1 MQQNKTWKKRV
12 AICGLLPAM
21 LGTAI
26 LGCGL
31 LSTNA
36 PVSVVA
42 EDTTSTS
49 HTYTLAEQIGKVGYT
64 DEEYNAALGD
74 DETLSLA
81 EKKALYQTAF
91 AKSDLKYYAGAHTGG
106 DGTYYQV
113 MEYATWADH
122 SNKWKWSG
130 TAINGLCVG
139 NNFWGNELNTFDT
152 DGTHYIFS
160 GRGSTTT
167 EYNQFYSI
175 AWTAPANGV
184 LTIPQTTLT
193 INSFTN
199 NATLKMAVTTGN
211 YLKPIQSGWTE
222 YTEAKEYTIASQRY
236 KVEKDDV
243 IYMNFYAEGTTLAR
257 GVNITYNPTFQ
268 FLDAVDDP
276 YKSTSTTLVSEIG
289 KVSWT
294 EEEKTASGW
303 NGSSRDANKVALY
316 KTAFGKSDL
325 RFYVGAGANASNT
338 GYKVYESW
346 DWVGDGSGYFINYLG
361 VNGYQ
366 FWNAFANTE
375 YQLRS
380 TGSHGIGGSNL
391 NYPSW
396 MICWTAPSNGVLTIP
411 EHTLTVSSFTKSTA
425 FNLAWTADTYLTP
438 FDASSTW
445 TTYTATGD
453 YTIEKQTFAVSA
465 GDTVYLNMY
474 SQMSQ
479 TASRTDIVYNP
490 TFEFTPTVGE
500 VVGNTVTAEEDL
512 GLNFYVDI
520 ANADSATA
528 TMQMDGEAAE
538 TVDGVYDE
546 AKALWRFTYPVAAK
560 DYDKTVNFV
569 LTSVNG
575 EAVTTGVT
583 DSYSVKAYTEAIAAG
598 EYSESAKT
606 LAASIAT
613 YCESAKVYFD
623 ETAAALAEKVTGE
636 VVAKADLTASKA
648 SLTGESDGNVTAVL
662 GATLALE
669 YKTMIHV
676 YFTATDVSAIV
687 GAEAVAGADSLYV
700 LKVAVVAKDLGKAQ
714 TITIGGYTLTYS
726 AYSYIEATVDNA
738 DAALYNV
745 LQALYDY
752 SENAK
757 AYLG

>member
-36 PVSVVA
+36 PVSVAA

-49 HTYTLAEQIGKVGYT
+49 HTYTLCEQIAKVGYT
-64 DEEYNAALGD
+64 DEEYTAALGG
-74 DETLSLA
+74 DETLSKE
-81 EKKALYQTAF
+81 EKQALYQTAF
-91 AKSDLKYYAGAHTGG
+91 GKSKLKYYVGAWNSAA
-106 DGTYYQV
+106 TYYQTHEFASWV
-113 MEYATWADH
+113 TNGSSWILSY
-122 SNKWKWSG
+122 S
-130 TAINGLCVG
+130 AINGLCSG
-139 NNFWGNELNTFDT
+139 SNNGASYGLTKE
-152 DGTHYIFS
+152 GTHKIGGS
-160 GRGSTTT
+160 GNYDHVWVVG
-167 EYNQFYSI
+167 
-175 AWTAPANGV
+175 WTAPADGV
-184 LTIPQTTLT
+184 LTIPEHTLT
-193 INSFTN
+193 INTFTKTTALN
-199 NATLKMAVTTGN
+199 IAYTTGD
-211 YLKPIQSGWTE
+211 YIELQDASQPWATYDATGT
-222 YTEAKEYTIASQRY
+222 YTIASQKFAVSKGDTVYLNMYTDRS
-236 KVEKDDV
+236 DSGS
-243 IYMNFYAEGTTLAR
+243 AA
-257 GVNITYNPTFQ
+257 ITYNPTFQ

-276 YKSTSTTLVSEIG
+276 YKSTSTTLGAEIG
-289 KVSWT
+289 KVAF
-294 EEEKTASGW
+294 EDFEAEKEASAW
-303 NGSSRDANKVALY
+303 DGSSRDANKVALY
-316 KTAFGKSDL
+316 KTAFDKSDL
-325 RFYVGAGANASNT
+325 QFYIGAGTNANGT
-338 GYKVYESW
+338 GYQIHQFYEW
-346 DWVGDGSGYFINYLG
+346 ANNGSGWWLNWMSF
-361 VNGYQ
+361 NGLQ
-366 FWNAFANTE
+366 IWQSNGGSE
-375 YQLRS
+375 YILS
-380 TGSHGIGGSNL
+380 PTGSHGIGGSNQA
-391 NYPSW
+391 YQTW
-396 MICWTAPSNGVLTIP
+396 MICWTAPSDGVLTIP
-411 EHTLTVSSFTKSTA
+411 EHTLTVSEFTTNATA
-425 FNLAWTADTYLTP
+425 LKLGWTTDTYITP
-438 FDASSTW
+438 FDTNPTW

-453 YTIEKQTFAVSA
+453 YTIAKQTFAVSA

-474 SQMSQ
+474 AERSAGS
-479 TASRTDIVYNP
+479 SRVDIVYNP

-500 VVGNTVTAEEDL
+500 VAGNTITAEEDL

-560 DYDKTVNFV
+560 DYDKTINFV

-676 YFTATDVSAIV
+676 YFTATDASAIV
-687 GAEAVAGADSLYV
+687 GAEAVAGADNLYV

>member
-49 HTYTLAEQIGKVGYT
+49 HTYTLCEQIAKVGYT
-64 DEEYNAALGD
+64 EEELSTSGWNGEATNNANR
-74 DETLSLA
+74 
-81 EKKALYQTAF
+81 KALLQKAVE
-91 AKSDLKYYAGAHTGG
+91 KSDLKYYAFAGSST
-106 DGTYYQV
+106 DYKTWEYYQ
-113 MEYATWADH
+113 WA
-122 SNKWKWSG
+122 
-130 TAINGLCVG
+130 
-139 NNFWGNELNTFDT
+139 
-152 DGTHYIFS
+152 
-160 GRGSTTT
+160 
-167 EYNQFYSI
+167 
-175 AWTAPANGV
+175 
-184 LTIPQTTLT
+184 
-193 INSFTN
+193 
-199 NATLKMAVTTGN
+199 
-211 YLKPIQSGWTE
+211 
-222 YTEAKEYTIASQRY
+222 
-236 KVEKDDV
+236 
-243 IYMNFYAEGTTLAR
+243 
-257 GVNITYNPTFQ
+257 
-268 FLDAVDDP
+268 
-276 YKSTSTTLVSEIG
+276 
-289 KVSWT
+289 
-294 EEEKTASGW
+294 
-303 NGSSRDANKVALY
+303 
-316 KTAFGKSDL
+316 
-325 RFYVGAGANASNT
+325 
-338 GYKVYESW
+338 
-346 DWVGDGSGYFINYLG
+346 GDGSGYFFNWTNINSIY
-361 VNGYQ
+361 V
-366 FWNAFANTE
+366 WSKSTE
-375 YQLRS
+375 YGLNAYG
-380 TGSHGIGGSNL
+380 THGIGGSG
-391 NYPSW
+391 NYNQAW
-396 MICWTAPSNGVLTIP
+396 VVGWTAPADGVLTIP
-411 EHTLTVSSFTKSTA
+411 EHTLTVKSFSSYVEKDTGVLCEATA
-425 FNLAWTADTYLTP
+425 LHLGWTMGKYITP
-438 FDASSTW
+438 FDSNPTW

-453 YTIEKQTFAVSA
+453 YTIAKQTYAVSA

-474 SQMSQ
+474 SD
-479 TASRTDIVYNP
+479 RTEGSARTTIGYNP
-490 TFEFTPTVGE
+490 TFIFEEKEIEKTTLGAEIGKITYTDEELTATEMTLTKGVLGGATNGLSAENLAKKETFYKTAFGRSDLKFYAGHTDSYTKTEYWERAVDKNNSYRYSWTTINGLSAGHNGTTDPRLEASGSHRVYHNFVWGFGWVAPTDGVLTIPTHTLNLKSSNPFSLGISKDDGSRTAMKPSDTTLNWVRYTKLAQYDILGNSYEVKAGDTVYIVIYAETDVAYIDYNPTFLFASSIVGE
-500 VVGNTVTAEEDL
+500 VAGNTVTAEEDL

-560 DYDKTVNFV
+560 DYEKTVNFV

-676 YFTATDVSAIV
+676 YFTATDASAIV
-687 GAEAVAGADSLYV
+687 GAEAVAGADNLYV